1 MGFDR
6 TITSEQRQGQYSS
19 TRYHGKYNFG
29 TTGYNPD
36 TMTLTTAKLYLT
48 ATASGKSAARPL
60 WLRAGSSTGSPIIA
74 KSNGDKYSVNRQAT
88 NEINLLN
95 ANSNAETALKNGYF
109 GMYVS
114 SSDDDYYFKTSSGVK
129 YSTHYIK
136 FSQARLLLEWVY
148 KNGTLNLD
156 STSVNIGSSGGSL
169 TATVGN
175 YQSNYYYRLIVSVG
189 NVTQSYNMGTT
200 SSKSI
205 NFADSTWKNAVT
217 NGLFANATSIL
228 GTITLQT
235 YSDSNYTV
243 QLGSDSSVPVTFIGT
258 GLEAPTITNVTVSY
272 TNSGS
277 YTSIKDFAISGSG
290 TITVNYTA
298 AGRQGSSIVSQNVS
312 SISTF
317 TSSINSS
324 IITLKPDTSVASGT
338 YYFTLSVTDSRGK
351 TTQTTF
357 SVIVKKYTGPT
368 VNITTVGRVIVNG
381 VEQISVQ
388 YSTSFFTGTSFKTGG
403 IIITDA
409 NNQQII
415 EETLTS
421 ASGTYITSIED
432 GISEVEHKITIFII
446 DSWNTRDSDDKTLV
460 SSTYYLFFGVQKNN
474 TVENGISLGIGGAA
488 PNESNTVYSHWDLKL
503 KNPLDVEYGGTG
515 VRTKQGLKNLLGD
528 LMYPIGSI
536 YMSASDTPPSELFGG
551 AWESWGAGRVPIGVG
566 TGTDVN
572 NVSHTFNAEDEGGE
586 YQHTL
591 TIAESPS
598 HYHVPGREAGASNGS
613 NTYFSTNVTLGTAEV
628 LRDTVG
634 SGSQG
639 GTVIKSTGGAE
650 WLYDTR
656 TTSTVGGDQ
665 PHNIIQPY
673 IVCYMWKRI
682 A

>member
-36 TMTLTTAKLYLT
+36 TMILTTAKLYLT

-60 WLRAGSSTGSPIIA
+60 WLRAGSSTISPIIA

-114 SSDDDYYFKTSSGVK
+114 SSYDDYYFKTSSGVK

-136 FSQARLLLEWVY
+136 FSKARLLLEWVY

-205 NFADSTWKNAVT
+205 NFANSTWKNAVT

-298 AGRQGSSIVSQNVS
+298 TGQQGSSIISQNVS

-351 TTQTTF
+351 ITQTTF

-368 VNITTVGRVIVNG
+368 VNITTVSRVIVNG

-409 NNQQII
+409 NNEQIL
-415 EETLTS
+415 EEKLTS
-421 ASGTYITSIED
+421 ASGTYTTNID
-432 GISEVEHKITIFII
+432 GGISEVEHKITIFII
-446 DSWNTRDSDDKTLV
+446 DSWSTRDSDDKTLV
-460 SSTYYLFFGVQKNN
+460 SSTYYLFFGVQKND

-488 PNESNTVYSHWDLKL
+488 SNESNTVYSHWDLKL
-503 KNPLDVEYGGTG
+503 KNPLDTEYGGTG
-515 VRTKQGLKNLLGD
+515 ASNQSGAWTNIVAPGGTITGNLTIKKN
-528 LMYPIGSI
+528 PVINS
-536 YMSASDTPPSELFGG
+536 SAIWNVLHFKPTTHTTATSMGEICYQTGNTGETTYSKSRFIFRQHSYDSSSVPSSTVYEDYRLPDTPLNL
-551 AWESWGAGRVPIGVG
+551 GVKSSY
-566 TGTDVN
+566 DI
-572 NVSHTFNAEDEGGE
+572 
-586 YQHTL
+586 L
-591 TIAESPS
+591 T
-598 HYHVPGREAGASNGS
+598 
-613 NTYFSTNVTLGTAEV
+613 TK
-628 LRDTVG
+628 TVIYWDG
-634 SGSQG
+634 SGTEPAVING
-639 GTVIKSTGGAE
+639 GIMLKK
-650 WLYDTR
+650 
-656 TTSTVGGDQ
+656 
-665 PHNIIQPY
+665 I
-673 IVCYMWKRI
+673 
-682 A
+682 